1 MDTADRYVTT
11 VFGLIACITAIL
23 DNTSEVCATNFST
36 IPNCTH
42 MDNGSSL
49 VENTT
54 QVASCPTTLLTLNNS
69 DYVYLGNGSLL
80 YNNQTIQVVCL
91 DEQGHPLICPPDNTI
106 LPDYEDLL
114 LFILL
119 LKISCSLS
127 IVGNILVIV
136 TYCIFKAARSTV
148 CLLVINLCIA
158 NIAFD
163 LLIVVGGVIGE
174 NFHIDNFCL
183 ALAILLHYFLLTQFT
198 IMSCV
203 ILEMFRSFYQSGKLK
218 RDTQNYKHGILT
230 GYLIFGWGGPLVIV
244 ILSIILNFVT
254 TDLVQYGE
262 GLECWMNHELSAMF
276 LINIPIYMSVIFNMV
291 VFIGL
296 LVLII
301 KAYKSKKRLTD
312 NKGSLYIRFTLA
324 IFTTSGIFW
333 IVGSL
338 DFALTNPW
346 FTRTIVLINTAQ
358 GLAIWIAFFCTK
370 RTLKLFWNLIRHC
383 KRDQQN
389 STGTT

>member
-1 MDTADRYVTT
+1 MQKWDIVYNYVAI
-11 VFGLIACITAIL
+11 FLFIAST
-23 DNTSEVCATNFST
+23 DNTSKVAATNNFT

-80 YNNQTIQVVCL
+80 YNNQTIQVVCF

-106 LPDYEDLL
+106 APDYDDLL
-114 LFILL
+114 LFTTL

-136 TYCIFKAARSTV
+136 TYCIFKAARSAV

-158 NIAFD
+158 NSVFD
-163 LLIVVGGVIGE
+163 LLVVVGGAIGE
-174 NFHIDNFCL
+174 NVHIDNFCL

-198 IMSCV
+198 IMPCV
-203 ILEMFRSFYQSGKLK
+203 ILETFRSFYQSGKLK
-218 RDTQNYKHGILT
+218 KDTQNYKHGILT

-244 ILSIILNFVT
+244 LLSIILDFVT

-276 LINIPIYMSVIFNMV
+276 LIDIPIYMSVIFNMV

-301 KAYKSKKRLTD
+301 KAYKSHKRLTD
-312 NKGSLYIRFTLA
+312 SKGSFYIRFTLA
-324 IFTTSGIFW
+324 IFATSGIFW

-338 DFALTNPW
+338 NFAFTNPW
-346 FTRTIVLINTAQ
+346 FIRTVVLINGVQ
-358 GLAIWIAFFCTK
+358 GLAIWIAFFCTRK
-370 RTLKLFWNLIRHC
+370 TLRLYWNFAKNC
-383 KRDQQN
+383 KHLPKN
-389 STGTT
+389 STNSR

>member
-1 MDTADRYVTT
+1 
-11 VFGLIACITAIL
+11 
-23 DNTSEVCATNFST
+23 
-36 IPNCTH
+36 

-54 QVASCPTTLLTLNNS
+54 QVASCTTTLLTLNNS

-80 YNNQTIQVVCL
+80 YNNQTKQVVCL
-91 DEQGHPLICPPDNTI
+91 DEQGHPLICPPNNTI
-106 LPDYEDLL
+106 APDYDDFL
-114 LFILL
+114 LFTTL

-136 TYCIFKAARSTV
+136 TYCIFKAARSAV
-148 CLLVINLCIA
+148 SLLIVNLCIA
-158 NIAFD
+158 NTVFD
-163 LLIVVGGVIGE
+163 LLVVVGGAIGE
-174 NFHIDNFCL
+174 NVHIDNFCL

-198 IMSCV
+198 IMPCV
-203 ILEMFRSFYQSGKLK
+203 ILETFRSFYQSGKLK
-218 RDTQNYKHGILT
+218 RDAQNYKHGILT

-244 ILSIILNFVT
+244 LLSIILDFVT

-276 LINIPIYMSVIFNMV
+276 LIDIPIYMSVIFNMV

-301 KAYKSKKRLTD
+301 KAYKSHKRLTD
-312 NKGSLYIRFTLA
+312 SKGSFYIRFTLA

-338 DFALTNPW
+338 NFAFTSPW
-346 FTRTIVLINTAQ
+346 FIRTVVLINGVQ
-358 GLAIWIAFFCTK
+358 GLAIWIAFFCTRK
-370 RTLKLFWNLIRHC
+370 TLRLYWNFVKNC
-383 KRDQQN
+383 KHLPKN
-389 STGTT
+389 STNLR

>member
-11 VFGLIACITAIL
+11 VFGFIACVIVIL
-23 DNTSEVCATNFST
+23 DSTSEVCATNYST

-54 QVASCPTTLLTLNNS
+54 QVASCTTTLLTLNNS

-80 YNNQTIQVVCL
+80 YNNQIIQVVCL
-91 DEQGHPLICPPDNTI
+91 DEQGHPLICPPD
-106 LPDYEDLL
+106 YEDLL
-114 LFILL
+114 LFTIF

-136 TYCIFKAARSTV
+136 TYCIFKAARSAV

-158 NIAFD
+158 NIIFN
-163 LLIVVGGVIGE
+163 LLIVVGGLIGE

-198 IMSCV
+198 IMPCV
-203 ILEMFRSFYQSGKLK
+203 ILETFRSFYQSGKLK
-218 RDTQNYKHGILT
+218 KDAQNYKHGILT

-244 ILSIILNFVT
+244 LLSIILDFVT

-276 LINIPIYMSVIFNMV
+276 LIDIPIFMSVIFNMV

-301 KAYKSKKRLTD
+301 KAYKSHKRLTD
-312 NKGSLYIRFTLA
+312 SKGSFYIRFTLA
-324 IFTTSGIFW
+324 IFATSGIFW

-338 DFALTNPW
+338 DFAFINPW
-346 FTRTIVLINTAQ
+346 FKRTIVLINGVQ
-358 GLAIWIAFFCTK
+358 GLAIWIAFFCTRK
-370 RTLKLFWNLIRHC
+370 TLRLYWNFVKNC
-383 KRDQQN
+383 KHLPKN
-389 STGTT
+389 STNLR